1 MNAPFLVRDSETGSI
16 EIRHFNYEGPVSKK
30 AWQSYNRAFM
40 KLEAARYFFPEDG
53 MDAYHEGLKAVEQ
66 AGERIASGEI
76 VLRAASPDTYA
87 SHAGRFAL
95 LHFHERR
102 VLPIRRAYR
111 EVEKMTDSVGATGV
125 DSLDID
131 NFDFTA
137 LSPSVEMRT
146 ACRTQEEEVE
156 TPEMTARELG
166 ELLPGIPSGQTRI
179 RLARNILETL
189 FPLLSEE
196 TARAFHGYLKADG
209 NFVEAARIARISK
222 TKYYR
227 LWPKWIRAAKEIGEK
242 HLVYCH

>member
-1 MNAPFLVRDSETGSI
+1 VNIPFLVRDKETGSI

-66 AGERIASGEI
+66 AGERIA
-76 VLRAASPDTYA
+76 
-87 SHAGRFAL
+87 
-95 LHFHERR
+95 
-102 VLPIRRAYR
+102 
-111 EVEKMTDSVGATGV
+111 
-125 DSLDID
+125 
-131 NFDFTA
+131 
-137 LSPSVEMRT
+137 
-146 ACRTQEEEVE
+146 
-156 TPEMTARELG
+156 
-166 ELLPGIPSGQTRI
+166 SGQTRI